1 MKLLTAGPS
10 PFVRKV
16 RLVAA
21 MKGLTNSLD
30 VVATDAPDIAQ
41 LRARNPL
48 GKVPILFTDDDAT
61 LFDSQVICEYLDS
74 LVPAP
79 RLFPADGPARWQA
92 LTLGALADGI
102 LESALLLVYEGR
114 YRPEDKHVQSWM
126 DMQQDKIDT
135 ALRTLEASPPHWD
148 DAPHY
153 GHATLAC
160 ALGYLD
166 FRHGGHWR
174 AAYPAMLAW
183 LEAFAV
189 AVPAFEASTPA

>member
-1 MKLLTAGPS
+1 
-10 PFVRKV
+10 
-16 RLVAA
+16 
-21 MKGLTNSLD
+21 
-30 VVATDAPDIAQ
+30 DIAQ

-174 AAYPAMLAW
+174 AAYPELRSRLGGGEVVLLKASRGVAMEGILP
-183 LEAFAV
+183 LFEDDFGTTDLVGVVEA
-189 AVPAFEASTPA
+189 